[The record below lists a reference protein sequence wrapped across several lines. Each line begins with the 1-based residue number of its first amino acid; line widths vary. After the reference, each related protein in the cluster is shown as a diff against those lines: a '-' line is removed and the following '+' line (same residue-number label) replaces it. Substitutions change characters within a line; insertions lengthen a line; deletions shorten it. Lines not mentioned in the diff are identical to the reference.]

1 MDADLF
7 ALLAAAAES
16 REEARAFARE
26 VGAESPLA
34 LRLAVAGSAVLVALR
49 WSAGAVAAVGAALWS
64 ASRHAW
70 RIDRA
75 ARVRD
80 AGDGDGHVVVL
91 RGAVRAPVGVLHDV
105 LDEGVRR

>member
-7 ALLAAAAES
+7 ALLAAAES

-26 VGAESPLA
+26 IGAESPLA

-49 WSAGAVAAVGAALWS
+49 WSAGAAAAIGAGLWS
-64 ASRHAW
+64 VSRRAW

-80 AGDGDGHVVVL
+80 AGDDDRHVVVL
-91 RGAVRAPVGVLHDV
+91 RGAGREPAAVLHDV